1 MQNQPYAS
9 LSNPFRINRKAFC
22 KFFCGKD
29 VNLQR
34 LIIVMKQGEAKSIGK
49 IMSEYLNPAELDDSI
64 NERRLESLWG
74 EVVGPY
80 INRLTLSRRV
90 KNRVLHVVVTSAPLR
105 NDLMI
110 NRSSLVRRLNEAA
123 GANVIDDIVFR

>member
-1 MQNQPYAS
+1 
-9 LSNPFRINRKAFC
+9 
-22 KFFCGKD
+22 
-29 VNLQR
+29 
-34 LIIVMKQGEAKSIGK
+34 MKQGEAKSIGE

-74 EVVGPY
+74 EIVGPY

-90 KNRVLHVVVTSAPLR
+90 RNRVLHVVVTSAPQR